1 MKTTINI
8 VWFKRDLRIHDHAP
22 LQQAATQQYP
32 VLPLYVVEE
41 DYWQQDF
48 ASSRH
53 WSFIYDCLVSLNN
66 QLESLGQGLIIRR
79 GDVTTVLSVLQKTY
93 SIHTVYAHEE
103 TGNAWTYQRDIAVS
117 KFCTNTGIVF
127 SEYPCNGVVRRLQNR
142 DHWSGIR
149 NKRMA
154 ASLHPPPSNLQA
166 IPSIVSDALPAK
178 DDKLFGPAPDGI
190 VQVGGREKALFN
202 LDRFLYTRAKE
213 YLFRLSAPGPSEK
226 YCSRMS
232 CFLAYGCMSVREV
245 VQAVAKRRSQLTAED
260 SKAWSRNLSAFQSR
274 LSWRCHFMQK
284 LEDQPSIEFRCMHP
298 AFEGIRAELNEKRF
312 HAWQQGQTGYPFVD
326 ACMRNL
332 KYHGWITFRMR
343 AMLVS
348 FASYHL
354 WIDWRHSAKFLATVF
369 TDYEPGI
376 HYSQFQM
383 QSGVTGIN
391 AIRMYNPMKQSL
403 EHDPDGHFIRQ
414 WVPELKQVPTEWI
427 HTPWDMPPLLQQ
439 ELGCII
445 GEHYP
450 RPIVDHSSAIAFAR
464 AEISACRKKIDF
476 KQTSS
481 KVFKKLG
488 SRKRQNKK
496 KPPKK
501 PDNQLSIT
509 FDA

>member
-8 VWFKRDLRIHDHAP
+8 VWYKRDLRIHDHAP
-22 LQQAATQQYP
+22 LHTACAQDLP
-32 VLPLYVVEE
+32 VLALYVVEE

-53 WSFIYDCLVSLNN
+53 WSFIYDCLVSLND
-66 QLESLGQGLIIRR
+66 QLTSLGQGLIIRR
-79 GDVTTVLSVLQKTY
+79 GEVISTLQSLQDTY
-93 SIHTVYAHEE
+93 TIATLYAHEE
-103 TGNAWTYQRDIAVS
+103 TGNAWTYKRDVAVS
-117 KFCTNTGIVF
+117 KFCSAEGIVF
-127 SEYPCNGVVRRLQNR
+127 KEYPCNGVVRRLKNR
-142 DHWSGIR
+142 DHWSRIR
-149 NKRMA
+149 NQRMA
-154 ASLHPPPSNLQA
+154 EVVYPPPARLLA
-166 IPSIVSDALPAK
+166 IAGIQSDTLPAK
-178 DDKLFGPAPDGI
+178 DDPMFGPKPDGI
-190 VQVGGREKALFN
+190 VQAGGREKALFT
-202 LDRFLYTRAKE
+202 LERFLYTRGKE
-213 YLFRLSAPGPSEK
+213 YLYRLSAPGPSEK

-232 CFLAYGCMSVREV
+232 CFLAYGCLSVREV
-245 VQAVAKRRSQLTAED
+245 VQAVAKRRAQLTAED
-260 SKAWSRNLSAFQSR
+260 TKAWARNLSAFQSR
-274 LSWRCHFMQK
+274 LSWRCHFIQK
-284 LEDQPSIEFRCMHP
+284 LEDQPSIEYRCMHP
-298 AFEGIRAELNEKRF
+298 AFEDMRSELNTTWL
-312 HAWQQGQTGYPFVD
+312 HAWQAGQTGYPFID

-332 KYHGWITFRMR
+332 KYNGWITFRMR

-414 WVPELKQVPTEWI
+414 WVPELKDIPTEWI
-427 HTPWDMPPLLQQ
+427 HTPWEMPPLLQQ
-439 ELGCII
+439 ELGCVI

-450 RPIVDHSSAIAFAR
+450 QPIVDHARAIAHAR
-464 AEISACRKKIDF
+464 GEISACRKQTDF
-476 KQTSS
+476 KQTSG

-488 SRKRQNKK
+488 SRKRRNTK

-501 PDNQLSIT
+501 PDNQLSIR
-509 FDA
+509 FDD